1 VDHNGFLNL
10 LKPPGMTSHD
20 VVAFVR
26 RQLGQRRVGHLG
38 TLDPA
43 AAGVLPVAV
52 GRATRLAEIVGHAD
66 KCYRAL
72 IIFGVTTDTLDG
84 EGMVTSTADAGAVR
98 EAPLRAALTGM
109 LGEQE
114 QVPPAYSAVQVGGKR
129 LHELARRGLAAAPPP
144 RRVRFARLDLV
155 EFRPGPRA
163 SALVDIACSAGTY
176 VRVLA
181 ADLGRAAGPGAYL
194 EFLLRTA
201 AGRFALP
208 EAVTLEEF
216 AAAPAAALLPSDW
229 PLTDLPQTALPAA
242 DAVVFAGGARRRV
255 SLDPAPQVRVYCGH
269 TFFGLGEVTP
279 EGWLRPR
286 LVLVS
291 PGEADP
297 CA

>member
-1 VDHNGFLNL
+1 MVEDGFLNL

-20 VVAFVR
+20 VVALVR

-52 GRATRLAEIVGHAD
+52 GRTTRLADIAGHAG

-72 IIFGVTTDTLDG
+72 IVLGVTTDTLDG
-84 EGMVTSTADAGAVR
+84 EGTVTSTADAGAVR
-98 EAPLRAALTGM
+98 EGQVRAALAGM

-114 QVPPAYSAVQVGGKR
+114 QVPPAYSAVRVGGKR
-129 LHELARRGLAAAPPP
+129 LHALARQGRAVVPPP
-144 RRVRFARLDLV
+144 RRVRFARLDLL
-155 EFRPGPRA
+155 EFRPGVRA

-216 AAAPAAALLPSDW
+216 AAAPAAGLLPPDW
-229 PLTDLPQTALPAA
+229 PLVGLPQVALTAAEAA
-242 DAVVFAGGARRRV
+242 AFAAGARQRV
-255 SLDPAPQVRVYCGH
+255 PTSPARHMRVYRGDR
-269 TFFGLGEVTP
+269 FLGLGEVTP
-279 EGWLRPR
+279 EGWLHPR
-286 LVLVS
+286 LVLAA
-291 PGEADP
+291 PGEVDR